1 MERSAFPPSSG
12 DNGTVNAVA
21 RPVRS
26 SELTVRLQSDPA
38 GVLDAPATPHP
49 MIVIHVGPSAHI
61 ACNRAGKCHRGLSVH
76 GDVDI
81 LPAGVPSRWELK
93 EKDTALILSIP
104 AALLRSVAEQSGI
117 DPDRLEIVNRFQA
130 RDRQIEHIGWALKTE
145 MESGYPNGGLYLDG
159 LATALAIHLLNHHS
173 SASRET
179 RALNGGLAGNRLKRV
194 LAHIE
199 DHLGQ
204 DLSLKAIAQI
214 AGVSVSHCKTAFVK
228 SVGLPVHQYV
238 IQRRVERA
246 RMLLGD
252 GDLSISQ
259 VALETGFSH
268 QSHLAYHVRRV
279 LGVSPK
285 HLVAQ
290 SGR

>member
-1 MERSAFPPSSG
+1 MELM
-12 DNGTVNAVA
+12 NAVA
-21 RPVRS
+21 RPVGS
-26 SELTVRLQSDPA
+26 SELMVRLQSDPA
-38 GVLDAPATPHP
+38 GVMDAPAMPHP
-49 MIVIHVGPSAHI
+49 VIVVHVGSSVYI
-61 ACNRAGKCHRGLSVH
+61 ACNRAGKCHRGLGVH

-81 LPAGVPSRWELK
+81 LPAGMPSRWELK
-93 EKDTALILSIP
+93 ERDTALILGVP
-104 AALLRSVAEQSGI
+104 AALLRSVAEQSGV

-145 MESGYPNGGLYLDG
+145 MESGYPNGGLYRDG
-159 LATALAIHLLNHHS
+159 LATALAVHLLNHHS

-179 RALNGGLAGNRLKRV
+179 RVLNGGLAGNRLKRV

-199 DHLGQ
+199 DNLAL
-204 DLSLKAIAQI
+204 DLSLRAIAEI

-259 VALETGFSH
+259 VALETGFAH

-285 HLVAQ
+285 HLAAR
-290 SGR
+290 SRR